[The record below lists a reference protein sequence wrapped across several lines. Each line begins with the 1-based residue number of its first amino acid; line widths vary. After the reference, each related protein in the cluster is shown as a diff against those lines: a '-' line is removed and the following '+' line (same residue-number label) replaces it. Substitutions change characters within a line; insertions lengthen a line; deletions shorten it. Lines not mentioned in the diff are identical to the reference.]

1 MESAVKIS
9 GLVKTFNQ
17 KEVIRNCNMSVS
29 KGSVY
34 GLLGINGAGK
44 TTIFKMLMGLLHPT
58 AGHIEI
64 FGKDIQVDKK
74 CILRSV
80 GSMIETPIF
89 YEHLSAIENLEIHLS
104 YMEIQNTDIQK
115 TLGIVGLHDIG
126 NQPVS
131 QFSLGMRQRLG
142 IARAIIHHPKLL
154 ILDEPINGLDPVGIR
169 EMRELFQD
177 LVKKHD
183 MTILI
188 SSHILSEIEHISDV
202 IGIIAEGS
210 IVEEIE
216 LSTIERDFTD
226 GLEEYFFNIV
236 NGGMK
241 QND

>member
-1 MESAVKIS
+1 M
-9 GLVKTFNQ
+9 T
-17 KEVIRNCNMSVS
+17 VS

-34 GLLGINGAGK
+34 GLLGVNGAGK
-44 TTIFKMLMGLLHPT
+44 TTIFKMLMGLIQPT

-64 FGKDIQVDKK
+64 FGKDIQVDKNS
-74 CILRSV
+74 ILRNV

-104 YMEIQNTDIQK
+104 YMGIQNTDIQK

-142 IARAIIHHPKLL
+142 IARAIIHQPKLL

-169 EMRELFQD
+169 EMRKLFQD

-183 MTILI
+183 MTVLV
-188 SSHILSEIEHISDV
+188 SSHILSEIEHIADV
-202 IGIIAEGS
+202 IGIIADGS

-216 LSTIERDFTD
+216 LSTIEKDFAD

-241 QND
+241 QNA

>member
-169 EMRELFQD
+169 EMREVFQD